1 MEEEIWKPIEGYEE
15 YYSVS
20 NKGRVKSNDRK
31 VWNGFGYYLKKERIL
46 KNVLNPSTGYYHVVL
61 CNGNGD
67 KNTYTIHKLVAEA
80 FVPKP
85 EKNVEVNHKDGDK
98 NNNAVENL
106 EWCSR
111 SENLM
116 HSCYVLEKH
125 VKKVRCIETGAVYPS
140 IKAAARHAGFHHTA
154 ISMCC
159 DGRQKKTHGTHW
171 EYA

>member
-31 VWNGFGYYLKKERIL
+31 VWNVFGYYLKKGRIL

-80 FVPKP
+80 FVEGYSK
-85 EKNVEVNHKDGDK
+85 ELIVNHKDENIK
-98 NNNAVENL
+98 NNNISNL
-106 EWCSR
+106 EWC
-111 SENLM
+111 
-116 HSCYVLEKH
+116 
-125 VKKVRCIETGAVYPS
+125 
-140 IKAAARHAGFHHTA
+140 
-154 ISMCC
+154 
-159 DGRQKKTHGTHW
+159 THKYNMNYGTIN
-171 EYA
+171 ERRRKRGKE

>member
-1 MEEEIWKPIEGYEE
+1 MKEWKQIKGFEHYEISNYGEVRNCEG
-15 YYSVS
+15 
-20 NKGRVKSNDRK
+20 K
-31 VWNGFGYYLKKERIL
+31 IL
-46 KNVLNPSTGYYHVVL
+46 KASKAGAGYSKVNLWKDGEKKQKY
-61 CNGNGD
+61 
-67 KNTYTIHKLVAEA
+67 IHRLVAEA

-125 VKKVRCIETGAVYPS
+125 VKKVRCIETGVVYPS
-140 IKAAARHAGFHHTA
+140 IKAAARHTGFHHTA
-154 ISMCC
+154 ISLCC